1 MKKISNLIYISP
13 NIFPSR
19 AAHTVHIMNMCQ
31 SFSNNGL
38 NVTLLIPL
46 KFKNF
51 FLSDEKLKNYYS
63 VNNNFSII
71 RIPILPTVYG
81 LKLFSY
87 LSLVVAKII
96 NPKICY
102 SRSFIIAN
110 LFTKHNINTIFET
123 HGLEF
128 ENFLKYNILK
138 RLSLKK
144 VVVISKAL
152 LNLYIKNNINT
163 SKFEVRHDGANIDL
177 KKNNTKINFNDNK
190 THVGY
195 VGHLYQGRGIKLIM
209 ELALNRKKLIF
220 HIVGGTEKDIAYWT
234 NVSLEMGLTNVIFE
248 GYLNHGKAT
257 TLRKSFDVLL
267 APYENK
273 VAISGGTGD
282 TSQWMSPLKIFEY
295 MSDTKPILVSDLP
308 VLHEVLKHKFSC
320 LFCKVN
326 DLEGWLENL
335 DTLTND
341 KEFAKKIAVNSFND
355 LKNSYTWDIRAL
367 NITKDIK
374 FNK

>member
-1 MKKISNLIYISP
+1 MDNLIYVSP

-46 KFKNF
+46 KLKNI
-51 FLSDEKLKNYYS
+51 FLSDKKLKNYYS
-63 VNNNFSII
+63 VNNFSII

-81 LKLFSY
+81 VKLFSY
-87 LSLVVAKII
+87 LSLILVKII
-96 NPKICY
+96 KPEICY

-110 LFTKHNINTIFET
+110 LFTSYNINTIFET
-123 HGLEF
+123 HGLDF
-128 ENFLKYNILK
+128 KNFRKYNILE

-152 LNLYIKNNINT
+152 LDLYIKKNINT
-163 SKFEVRHDGANIDL
+163 LKFEVRHDGANIDL
-177 KKNNTKINFNDNK
+177 KNNNAKIDFNDNK

-209 ELALNRKKLIF
+209 DLALNRKKLIF
-220 HIVGGTEKDIAYWT
+220 HIVGGTETDISYWT

-257 TLRKSFDVLL
+257 TLRKSFDILL

-273 VAISGGTGD
+273 VAISGGAGD

-295 MSDTKPILVSDLP
+295 MSDAKPILVSDLP

-326 DLEGWLENL
+326 DLEDWLENL
-335 DTLTND
+335 DILTDN
-341 KEFAKKIAVNSFND
+341 KEFGKMIAANSFND
-355 LKNSYTWDIRAL
+355 LKNNYTWDIRAS
-367 NITKDIK
+367 NIIEDIE